1 MTAQSATVDTCL
13 PDTFETMPLQSLYEA
28 AWREVLIHKWIESER
43 HGHDLGDSAI
53 HHWWRE
59 HWPRYCRRR
68 RVEHILGMH
77 RWSEFDDHDAFG
89 CIYSLIL
96 RGDLLADR
104 ILDRVDAGYENLD
117 LVNWALE
124 WGLPIDR
131 VIDVLEQ
138 IDVNRA
144 RLDPGV

>member
-1 MTAQSATVDTCL
+1 MTAQQASVAPCRVNTVDAI
-13 PDTFETMPLQSLYEA
+13 PLQSLYEA

-43 HGHDLGDSAI
+43 QGRDLGDSAI
-53 HHWWRE
+53 REWWRR

-68 RVEHILGMH
+68 RVEHILGTR
-77 RWSEFDDHDAFG
+77 RWSEFDDDAFG
-89 CIYSLIL
+89 CVYSLIL

-104 ILDRVDAGYENLD
+104 VLDRVDAGYENLD
-117 LVNWALE
+117 LINWALE

-131 VIDVLEQ
+131 VLDILKQ

-144 RLDPGV
+144 RLAPAV